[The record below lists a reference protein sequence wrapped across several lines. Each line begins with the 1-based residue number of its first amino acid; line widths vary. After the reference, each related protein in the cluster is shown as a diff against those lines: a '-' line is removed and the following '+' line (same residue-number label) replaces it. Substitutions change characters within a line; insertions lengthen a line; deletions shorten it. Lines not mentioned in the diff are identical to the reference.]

1 MRTSNLG
8 PLIAILS
15 SSVLSFIAS
24 QYLPYVITAFSGT
37 IAAVPLAIFTVSAV
51 VALVSVI
58 YLVKLIISKA
68 DNKKEAGPSKE
79 EPDQQIEP
87 KQPTKELAGGF
98 VHENSTNLESKSTG
112 EESNKLVKQNS
123 GTQTEFD
130 GNTNIKNES
139 GIHTPAQSP
148 ITLGTAI
155 PQTGAAASQS
165 PHSAAPP
172 PPPPPPPPVIQ
183 IDPLAAL
190 RNTKKNKT
198 GSSSGPKNKA
208 NSQIDLWS
216 DVNKELKD
224 LLQKRKASK
233 KDDTRKQDPEK
244 LSATPKSN
252 EDNANQ
258 KIREELAAKI
268 EREQAERKRQ
278 RQSGPADIA
287 PALAKRKKIIKN
299 PDSESEHS
307 DGSSGCST
315 DEGESKRKETKQKKR
330 TKRRKKSTPSNP
342 QPGSKTR
349 SESPDNDHISS
360 DNENRNAS
368 QGTVV
373 QASSG
378 SQLGHRERSGSSD
391 GGYISGNNVE
401 LKPISPLH
409 SAPEVEEPSLPLKPA
424 NLHTR
429 PKSPL
434 IEKENGTGLTSSKLE
449 EPSALSFKERAKLFE
464 NYR

>member
-1 MRTSNLG
+1 M
-8 PLIAILS
+8 
-15 SSVLSFIAS
+15 
-24 QYLPYVITAFSGT
+24 
-37 IAAVPLAIFTVSAV
+37 AIFTVSAV

-68 DNKKEAGPSKE
+68 GNKKEVGPSKE
-79 EPDQQIEP
+79 EPDQQTEP
-87 KQPTKELAGGF
+87 KQPIKELAGGF
-98 VHENSTNLESKSTG
+98 VHENSTNLESKSTE
-112 EESNKLVKQNS
+112 EESNKLVKQDS

-130 GNTNIKNES
+130 GNTNLKNES
-139 GIHTPAQSP
+139 GIHTPAQPP
-148 ITLGTAI
+148 ITLGTTL
-155 PQTGAAASQS
+155 PQIAAAASQS

-172 PPPPPPPPVIQ
+172 PPPPTQ
-183 IDPLAAL
+183 IDPLTAL
-190 RNTKKNKT
+190 RNAKKNKT
-198 GSSSGPKNKA
+198 GNSSGPKNKV

-224 LLQKRKASK
+224 FLQKRKASK
-233 KDDTRKQDPEK
+233 KDDTREQDQEK
-244 LSATPKSN
+244 LSVTPKSN

-258 KIREELAAKI
+258 KTREELAAKI

-287 PALAKRKKIIKN
+287 PALAKGRKIIKN
-299 PDSESEHS
+299 PDSESERS

-315 DEGESKRKETKQKKR
+315 DEGESKRKETRQKKR
-330 TKRRKKSTPSNP
+330 TKRKKKSTPSNP

-360 DNENRNAS
+360 DNENWNAS

-373 QASSG
+373 QSSSG
-378 SQLGHRERSGSSD
+378 SQLGHIERSGSSD

-401 LKPISPLH
+401 LKPISQLH

-429 PKSPL
+429 PESPL
-434 IEKENGTGLTSSKLE
+434 IEKENGTDLTSSKLK
-449 EPSALSFKERAKLFE
+449 EPSTLLVKERTGLFE